1 MTPEEGEAL
10 DRISTRVQSARNAGG
25 SLVAVNVDDLGLL
38 NCTARRLKGTEAAL
52 EWFAKNGTI
61 RERKTA
67 LIALGRATD
76 ERLPE

>member
-1 MTPEEGEAL
+1 MTPEESEAL
-10 DRISTRVQSARNAGG
+10 DRISKRIQSARSAGG

-38 NCTARRLKGTEAAL
+38 NCTARRLRGTEAAL
-52 EWFAKNGTI
+52 EWFAAYGSI

-67 LIALGRATD
+67 LVVLGRATD